1 MLSSVTVKDYM
12 TSAMITLKPEVDIV
26 EAAQTL
32 LEYRLSGAPVLDTH
46 NRLVGYLSEKDCLHT
61 VLSAVYNQDYGDLVS
76 DRMSKSL
83 KTVHPSENITD
94 VAERFLKDGVRMYP
108 VVEKDVLVGMISRQ
122 SVLNA
127 FCRISG
133 TRPSKQKA

>member
-1 MLSSVTVKDYM
+1 MLTSVTVRDYM
-12 TSAMITLKPEVDIV
+12 TSAMITLKAEVDIV

-32 LEYRLSGAPVLDTH
+32 LEYRLSGAPVLDDH
-46 NRLVGYLSEKDCLHT
+46 NRLIGFLSEKDCLHT
-61 VLSAVYNQDYGDLVS
+61 VLSAVYNQDYGDLVE
-76 DRMSKSL
+76 DRMAKDL

-108 VVEKDVLVGMISRQ
+108 VIEKDVLVGMISRQ

-127 FCRISG
+127 FCRISQ
-133 TRPSKQKA
+133 TQPHR

>member
-32 LEYRLSGAPVLDTH
+32 LEYRLSGAPVLDDH

-108 VVEKDVLVGMISRQ
+108 VLEKDVLVGMISRQ

-133 TRPSKQKA
+133 TRPSK

>member
-32 LEYRLSGAPVLDTH
+32 LEYRLSGAPVLDDH

-61 VLSAVYNQDYGDLVS
+61 VLSAVYNQDYGDLVE
-76 DRMSKSL
+76 DRMSKDL
-83 KTVHPSENITD
+83 KTVHPSANITD
-94 VAERFLKDGVRMYP
+94 VAEQFLKDGVRMYP
-108 VVEKDVLVGMISRQ
+108 VLEKDVLVGMISRQ

-127 FCRISG
+127 FCRISN
-133 TRPSKQKA
+133 TNPAK